1 MFHQNLKQLMFF
13 QNIFLNQKHVTNQF
27 KQARN
32 CFINIKVFYQN
43 RKYLEVQNQ
52 RTGNLA
58 DFDIL
63 WQDNQM
69 QLPELL
75 YKRAI
80 LKSFAIFTGNT
91 CIGVYCR
98 PSDQQKRPQH
108 RCFPVN
114 IARFLILPYLIRK
127 TCKYGCFLICRWFS
141 LTWT

>member
-1 MFHQNLKQLMFF
+1 MFF

-63 WQDNQM
+63 W
-69 QLPELL
+69 
-75 YKRAI
+75 
-80 LKSFAIFTGNT
+80 
-91 CIGVYCR
+91 
-98 PSDQQKRPQH
+98 
-108 RCFPVN
+108 
-114 IARFLILPYLIRK
+114 
-127 TCKYGCFLICRWFS
+127 
-141 LTWT
+141 